1 MTLFIAVYLFI
12 EYEASKYSKKPSEDK
27 LSVCVINAGGRIESV
42 FGPRERA
49 VCISSLLR
57 IRARKANQI
66 VQEIMDEK
74 KNKNT
79 KTN

>member
-12 EYEASKYSKKPSEDK
+12 EYEAPKYSKKPSEDK

-49 VCISSLLR
+49 VGITSLLR
-57 IRARKANQI
+57 IRARKANRT
-66 VQEIMDEK
+66 VQGIMDEQK
-74 KNKNT
+74 S
-79 KTN
+79 